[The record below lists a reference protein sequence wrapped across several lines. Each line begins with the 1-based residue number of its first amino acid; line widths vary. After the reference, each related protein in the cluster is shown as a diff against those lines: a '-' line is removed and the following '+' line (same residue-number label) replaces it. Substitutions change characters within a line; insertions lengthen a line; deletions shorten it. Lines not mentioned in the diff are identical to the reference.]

1 MIQLSAAGVYLLDG
15 HTIIPDSQHVEEILQ
30 RRTGREVTRESAR
43 RGTMAHAILENH
55 NTSQD
60 SDLWQLRFDAL
71 ASHDIT
77 HVSIIQTARASGL
90 DKFALPYVLTN
101 CHNSLAAVGG
111 TINADDHAFALSAA
125 QKYGGIYVPPH
136 LAVIH
141 QYMREMVAGGGMM
154 ILGSDSHTRY
164 GALGTLGIGE
174 GGGELVKQLLGK
186 TYGITR
192 PDVVAVYL
200 DGIVNPGVGPQDV
213 ALAIIGAVFKNGYV
227 KDKIMEFVGEG
238 ISTLSVEFRHG
249 IDVMTAETACLSS
262 IWCTDD
268 KVKEYLAA
276 HGRPKAF
283 SHLAPGSMSYY
294 DGLIYVDLSSIKPM
308 IALPFHP
315 SNVFTIEE
323 VQANTADIL
332 HTLTKEVARLTG
344 EELGPHWIDS
354 CLNKGSLYVDQSV
367 IAGCAGGMFE
377 NIAAVADI
385 VGGKSAGTAAFAL
398 SVYPSSQP
406 MYLSLMRSGV
416 VEKLLSAG
424 VVMRSAFC
432 GPCFGA
438 GDVPANRAFSIRH
451 TTRNFLH
458 REGSTPTDEQLA
470 FVALMDAR
478 SIAATAINGGKLTA
492 ATQIDVEYT
501 SPVYEFDSD
510 IYAKRVYYGFAKPDA
525 SAEIRLAPNIK
536 DWPKLPALPEH
547 LLLKVVAVL
556 RDPVTTTDDLLPSG
570 EVSSYRS
577 NPLRL
582 AEYTLSRKDPAYV
595 SRAKLVRSYEYARQ
609 AGHDLSEQFPEL
621 AGVLAQV
628 RSLTGCGQV
637 DIAAIGLGSAVYG
650 IKIGDGSAREQAASS
665 QRVLGGWANI
675 AHEYATRR
683 YRANLINWGIVP
695 FLLQEGP
702 TFACGDYLFI
712 PNIRRALLAAQP
724 EIAAYVIGPDGRE
737 LHLTLG
743 SLTPEERQTLL
754 KGGLINLYRH
764 G

>member
-1 MIQLSAAGVYLLDG
+1 
-15 HTIIPDSQHVEEILQ
+15 
-30 RRTGREVTRESAR
+30 
-43 RGTMAHAILENH
+43 
-55 NTSQD
+55 
-60 SDLWQLRFDAL
+60 
-71 ASHDIT
+71 
-77 HVSIIQTARASGL
+77 
-90 DKFALPYVLTN
+90 
-101 CHNSLAAVGG
+101 
-111 TINADDHAFALSAA
+111 
-125 QKYGGIYVPPH
+125 
-136 LAVIH
+136 
-141 QYMREMVAGGGMM
+141 
-154 ILGSDSHTRY
+154 
-164 GALGTLGIGE
+164 
-174 GGGELVKQLLGK
+174 
-186 TYGITR
+186 
-192 PDVVAVYL
+192 
-200 DGIVNPGVGPQDV
+200 
-213 ALAIIGAVFKNGYV
+213 
-227 KDKIMEFVGEG
+227 
-238 ISTLSVEFRHG
+238 
-249 IDVMTAETACLSS
+249 
-262 IWCTDD
+262 
-268 KVKEYLAA
+268 
-276 HGRPKAF
+276 
-283 SHLAPGSMSYY
+283 
-294 DGLIYVDLSSIKPM
+294 M

-354 CLNKGSLYVDQSV
+354 CLNKGSLYVNQAV

-458 REGSTPTDEQLA
+458 REGSIPADEQLA

-492 ATQIDVEYT
+492 ATQIDVEYA

-556 RDPVTTTDDLLPSG
+556 KDPVTTTDDLLPSG

-582 AEYTLSRKDPAYV
+582 AEYTLSRKEPAYV
-595 SRAKLVRSYEYARQ
+595 SRAKLVRSYEAARQ

-628 RSLTGCGQV
+628 RGLTGCGQV
-637 DIAAIGLGSAVYG
+637 DVAAF
-650 IKIGDGSAREQAASS
+650 
-665 QRVLGGWANI
+665 ANS
-675 AHEYATRR
+675 
-683 YRANLINWGIVP
+683 ANLTTIWAEQNTK
-695 FLLQEGP
+695 L
-702 TFACGDYLFI
+702 
-712 PNIRRALLAAQP
+712 RALF
-724 EIAAYVIGPDGRE
+724 DRF
-737 LHLTLG
+737 
-743 SLTPEERQTLL
+743 
-754 KGGLINLYRH
+754 K
-764 G
+764 